1 MNEETMKF
9 NKRKRNLILT
19 LMQDQFEDN
28 MYEEFMER
36 EFQSLDEMDKFVDEK
51 LRALDEEM
59 NLVKEYYKDKI
70 SC

>member
-1 MNEETMKF
+1 MNEEEMKF

-19 LMQDQFEDN
+19 LMQDQFEEN
-28 MYEEFMER
+28 MFEEFMDRDFES
-36 EFQSLDEMDKFVDEK
+36 FDEMDEFVDEK

-59 NLVKEYYKDKI
+59 DLVKEYYRDKI

>member
-1 MNEETMKF
+1 MNDEEITF

-19 LMQDQFEDN
+19 LMQDQFEEN

-36 EFQSLDEMDKFVDEK
+36 DFESFDDMDTFVGEK
-51 LRALDEEM
+51 LKALDEEM
-59 NLVKEYYKDKI
+59 DLVKEYYKDKI

>member
-1 MNEETMKF
+1 MNEEEMKF

-19 LMQDQFEDN
+19 LMQDQFEET
-28 MYEEFMER
+28 MYEEFMDR
-36 EFQSLDEMDKFVDEK
+36 DFGSLDEMDAFVDEK

-59 NLVKEYYKDKI
+59 RLVKEYYKDKI

>member
-1 MNEETMKF
+1 MNEEEMKF

-19 LMQDQFEDN
+19 LMQDQFEEN
-28 MYEEFMER
+28 MYEEFMDRTFE
-36 EFQSLDEMDKFVDEK
+36 SLDEMDAFVDEK

-59 NLVKEYYKDKI
+59 RLVKEYYKDKI